1 MFHLS
6 SAAWV
11 GGCVVAE
18 TFQVPCLLITS
29 GRVEIARVLKDIGL
43 AAVDLSLGWWRFG
56 DGEPR
61 RSDPPAEALFRVWL
75 PLASGGPIVPQK
87 FIELGLHPKIDL
99 QLGFMPDHWCPS
111 ATSGRHFATSA
122 LAGERIGVPALH
134 AACAKGKDVN
144 VVVVDHGVDPDQ
156 LPPGSSFGGHWVRI
170 APGTVAPG
178 HPPPISRARLRH
190 GTMIAR
196 TVLAVAPQATIWD
209 LRVVP
214 EPGDVIARLGDVR
227 AGYDRVLA
235 DIAADAQLKLQ
246 RWVFVNPWGVYDS
259 RYDLDGYVHDL
270 AHWFNEYIGGQRQA
284 DGTFT
289 GGVAQR
295 DVDLVFA
302 AGNAG
307 QFCPSWRQGPT
318 DRGPGRSILGVNGH
332 PAVLSVGAVRA
343 DHLWIGYSSQGRSR
357 LGAEKPDLCAPSSF
371 VEAADHARLNSGTSA
386 ASAVAAGVVAALR
399 SYRTQ
404 QKAPEELRRIL
415 RTTATPPPAVGWS
428 ERTGWGVINAAEAL
442 KQI

>member
-1 MFHLS
+1 M
-6 SAAWV
+6 
-11 GGCVVAE
+11 AE
-18 TFQVPCLLITS
+18 PFQVPCLLITS
-29 GRVEIARVLKDIGL
+29 DRLRIASALEEVGL
-43 AAVDLSLGWWRFG
+43 TAVDLSLGWWRFG

-61 RSDPPAEALFRVWL
+61 SSDPSAEALLRIWL
-75 PLASGGPIVPQK
+75 RLASGGPIVPRK
-87 FIELGLHPKIDL
+87 FIELGLDPKIDL

-111 ATSGRHFATSA
+111 AISGRHFATSA
-122 LAGERIGVPALH
+122 LALNRIGVPALH

-156 LPPGSSFGGHWVRI
+156 LPPGSVGGHWVRI
-170 APGTVAPG
+170 APGTVVPG

-196 TVLAVAPQATIWD
+196 MVLAVAPEARIWD

-235 DIAADAQLKLQ
+235 DIAADPQLKSQ

-259 RYDLDGYVHDL
+259 RYDLDDYVHDL
-270 AHWFNEYIGGQRQA
+270 AHWFNAYIGGQRQA

-332 PAVLSVGAVRA
+332 PAALSVGAVRA

-399 SYRTQ
+399 SRMTQ
-404 QKAPEELRRIL
+404 QKAPEELRGIL
-415 RTTATPPPAVGWS
+415 RTTATRPPAAGWS
-428 ERTGWGVINAAEAL
+428 ERTGWGVINAAAAL
-442 KQI
+442 ARL